1 MKDIEMEKP
10 HPPNKTIIRPI
21 DSVECDKDIM
31 LHPVTHGDFAGVAFR
46 LPDNFYYYAGCDTSV
61 DPPQKILVPTVRMKG

>member
-10 HPPNKTIIRPI
+10 APPNKTIIRPI

-31 LHPVTHGDFAGVAFR
+31 LHPVTSGEFAGKALR
-46 LPDNFYYYAGCDTSV
+46 LPDNFYWYAGMDNDGQRV
-61 DPPQKILVPTVRMKG
+61 LVPTTRDIG